1 MIIFSL
7 NTFYR
12 FSQKTNIL
20 FIQNRRYS
28 GNTFPPPADPLCA
41 VSKISASGKFT
52 ARPLISLHIF

>member
-28 GNTFPPPADPLCA
+28 GNTFPPQTP
-41 VSKISASGKFT
+41 SALFPKYLLLENLQH
-52 ARPLISLHIF
+52 AR